1 MKDETISVKVEIAG
15 RPFPVKVKP
24 EEEIFVNDAVNLLNE
39 KYNEFKK
46 QFPGKEAV
54 DYLAMS
60 SLMNVMEQLKE
71 KNDNAV
77 AVKNFDEVFTQL
89 DASLSEAL
97 KK

>member
-24 EEEIFVNDAVNLLNE
+24 EEENFVTESARLINE
-39 KYNEFKK
+39 KFSEMKK
-46 QFPGKEAV
+46 QFPGKETS

-60 SLMNVMEQLKE
+60 ALMNMMEQLKE
-71 KNDNAV
+71 KNENAV
-77 AVKNFDEVFTQL
+77 SVKNYSENLQQMDS
-89 DASLSEAL
+89 AISEAL